1 MASRQQG
8 LLGEKK
14 MQKGMQKLDR
24 IEENNC
30 IHKREVWGE
39 KKKKKNEGD
48 LGKTKKDTPVFEKW
62 QRDKF
67 LTVVNHKTKSRKS
80 PGQEETEE

>member
-1 MASRQQG
+1 
-8 LLGEKK
+8 
-14 MQKGMQKLDR
+14 MQKLDR

-30 IHKREVWGE
+30 IHKREVWE
-39 KKKKKNEGD
+39 KKRRKNEGD